1 MQPIDFIRSTPPFQQ
16 LTEEELQQ
24 VARALRI
31 VRYPAGTV
39 ILARNG
45 PPSRHLYLIREGAV
59 RMERD
64 GQPVMVLEE
73 GECFDFPSLL
83 SQQPP
88 IFDVV
93 TEEESL
99 IYQIPESVFRRLLQ
113 NPAFAEHFL
122 QGLSQR
128 LRRAAIPD
136 RPNFWGDFTSP
147 AESLIQRSP
156 LFVPPEATVA
166 EAARTMH
173 QANISSVLISS
184 DPPGIITVR
193 DLRSRVLAQERP
205 PDTPVQEVMSVPVKT
220 LPAETP
226 IYGAL
231 LWSLEEQIH
240 HLVLEREGTIVGVI
254 TDTDLLR
261 HQTKN
266 PLFLLE
272 RVRQLEPEKGL
283 PEYAQEVCATVE
295 TLFRGGLEVA
305 QIGRVVASLND
316 ALIAR
321 LLHLAEEELGP
332 PPTPYAWIVFGSE
345 GRMEQTL
352 LTDQDNALVYA
363 AEVPG
368 AADYF
373 AQLSQRV
380 IQQLIQAGFPPCPG
394 GYMATNWRRPLDQWL
409 RLFQGW
415 IETPEP
421 QALVDAS
428 IFFDFRPVYGALDL
442 EPLEA
447 LCARAGEHRIFLAH
461 MARLATHFQPPL
473 GFFRR
478 IRQDEE
484 GKVDLKR
491 GGVAP
496 IVALARVY
504 ALESGVRARPT
515 LDRLEAAV
523 TAGALSR
530 EGAETLAE
538 AFRFLLHLRLR
549 EQLKSWRAGEPV
561 ENSVKLDALSNLER
575 RHLKEAFLAIR
586 EMQAALEQRFQ
597 VGMLG

>member
-1 MQPIDFIRSTPPFQQ
+1 MQPIDFIRSTPPFQH
-16 LTEEELQQ
+16 LTEEELRLI
-24 VARALRI
+24 AAALRI
-31 VRYPAGTV
+31 VRYPAGAV
-39 ILARNG
+39 ILVRNG
-45 PPSRHLYLIREGAV
+45 PPSRQLYLIREGAV

-64 GQPVMVLEE
+64 GQAVMVLEE
-73 GECFDFPSLL
+73 GECFGFPSLL

-88 IFDVV
+88 VFDVV
-93 TEEESL
+93 AEEASL
-99 IYQIPESVFRRLLQ
+99 IYQIPEAVFRQLLQ
-113 NPAFAEHFL
+113 NAAFAEHFL

-128 LRRAAIPD
+128 LRRAAAPEK
-136 RPNFWGDFTSP
+136 PGFWGDFTSP
-147 AESLIQRSP
+147 AASLIQRPP

-166 EAARTMH
+166 EAARAMH
-173 QANISSVLISS
+173 QANISSILVSS
-184 DPPGIITVR
+184 QPPGIVTVR

-205 PDTPVQEVMSVPVKT
+205 PETPVQEVMSAPVKT
-220 LPAETP
+220 LPGETP

-231 LWSLEEQIH
+231 IFALEEQIH
-240 HLVLEREGTIVGVI
+240 HLVLEREGAIVGVI

-261 HQTKN
+261 HQVKN

-272 RVRQLEPEKGL
+272 RVRRMGPEAGL
-283 PEYAQEVCATVE
+283 PEYAQEVGATVE
-295 TLFRGGLEVA
+295 TLFRSGLEVT

-363 AEVPG
+363 EELPG

-373 AQLSQRV
+373 ARLSQRV
-380 IQQLIQAGFPPCPG
+380 IDQLIQAGFPPCPG
-394 GYMATNWRRPLDQWL
+394 GYMATNWRRPLDQWM
-409 RLFQGW
+409 RLFRGW

-421 QALVDAS
+421 QALLEAS
-428 IFFDFRPVYGALDL
+428 IFFDFRQVHGELDL

-461 MARLATHFQPPL
+461 MARITTRFQPPL

-478 IRQDEE
+478 IRQDQE
-484 GKVDLKR
+484 GKVDLKK

-504 ALESGVRARPT
+504 ALEGGVRARPT
-515 LDRLEAAV
+515 LDRLEAAAN
-523 TAGALSR
+523 AGALSQ

-549 EQLKSWRAGEPV
+549 EQLKRWRAGQPV
-561 ENSVKLDALSNLER
+561 ENSVKLEALSSLER

-586 EMQAALEQRFQ
+586 EMLAALEQRFQ